1 MLPYLKRL
9 DSVLITRKERDNSMV
24 WNQGMNLQKIVFKK
38 KPEHP
43 KHPPAILDEN
53 PDKEIKPKEK

>member
-1 MLPYLKRL
+1 
-9 DSVLITRKERDNSMV
+9 MV

-43 KHPPAILDEN
+43 KHPPAILEDN
-53 PDKEIKPKEK
+53 PDKDLKPKEK